1 MESVLLK
8 ATLALLSLIASFC
21 VLASLD
27 SSYALKWLFERTGV
41 FAWDFGW
48 IGSAEVS
55 LALSPVFNR
64 ASLLF
69 CWDLGSSFDS
79 SSLASSTAATVIIF
93 DFGESIYALDFS

>member
-8 ATLALLSLIASFC
+8 ATLALLSLFASFC

-27 SSYALKWLFERTGV
+27 SSYALNWLFERTGV
-41 FAWDFGW
+41 FDWDFAW
-48 IGSAEVS
+48 SGSAEVS

-79 SSLASSTAATVIIF
+79 SSLASSTAATVIVL